1 MLFVCCQHS
10 IMIEFM
16 TMKYLVILPRR
27 VNESIIKIL
36 LRLLYYH
43 TKIDKPKYNPNVIPC
58 QPKTVVSTKT
68 DNSNQRFLKSLAYSN
83 HIVSIL
89 LAYTWHIKSIFRH
102 MVSICFL
109 YANYMLGV
117 WEQYG
122 SNKVRS

>member
-1 MLFVCCQHS
+1 MRNKRKGYQP
-10 IMIEFM
+10 IYI
-16 TMKYLVILPRR
+16 PR
-27 VNESIIKIL
+27 
-36 LRLLYYH
+36 
-43 TKIDKPKYNPNVIPC
+43 

-109 YANYMLGV
+109 YAWCMGAV
-117 WEQYG
+117 WEQ
-122 SNKVRS
+122 

>member
-1 MLFVCCQHS
+1 MRNKRKGYQP
-10 IMIEFM
+10 IYI
-16 TMKYLVILPRR
+16 PR
-27 VNESIIKIL
+27 
-36 LRLLYYH
+36 
-43 TKIDKPKYNPNVIPC
+43 

-122 SNKVRS
+122 SNKVRN

>member
-1 MLFVCCQHS
+1 
-10 IMIEFM
+10 MIEFM

-68 DNSNQRFLKSLAYSN
+68 DNPNQRFFEVAG
-83 HIVSIL
+83 I
-89 LAYTWHIKSIFRH
+89 
-102 MVSICFL
+102 
-109 YANYMLGV
+109 
-117 WEQYG
+117 
-122 SNKVRS
+122 